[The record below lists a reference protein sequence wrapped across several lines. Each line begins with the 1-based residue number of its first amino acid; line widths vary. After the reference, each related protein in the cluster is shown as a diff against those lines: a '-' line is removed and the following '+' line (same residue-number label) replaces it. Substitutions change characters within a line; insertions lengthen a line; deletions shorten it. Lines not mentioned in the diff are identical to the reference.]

1 MVDHVCQ
8 DDANEMDDTLREQLR
23 DAIVEAGSLRREAYE
38 ETRRRQKAD
47 RDLADA
53 TRMVT
58 VPVSEC
64 KTSR

>member
-8 DDANEMDDTLREQLR
+8 DDANEMDEALREQLR
-23 DAIVEAGSLRREAYE
+23 DAMVEAGNLRREAYD

-53 TRMVT
+53 TRMV
-58 VPVSEC
+58 P
-64 KTSR
+64 TS